1 MSDTPNTSQNVWVGL
16 APTRPLPSHAL
27 VLDVPARPFMPRALV
42 LRAPGINCDRETAQ
56 ACRLVGF
63 ETELVH
69 INQLLKVPEHLL
81 DYDFLV
87 IPGGFSYGDDLGA
100 GTLLA
105 KNLTIHLGPQLH
117 RFIDTGRPVLGICNG
132 FQVLVRAGLLP
143 GHCSNTTQNLPGAS
157 LTDNASAQFECRWVT
172 LSIQPGPC
180 LFTKDIEH
188 SIELPVAHGE
198 GQFVLAGNE
207 GLAQLHMNGQ
217 VPLLYARQH
226 ITGANLPSVEE
237 VPYPDNPNG
246 SAGNIAGVCSAQGN
260 VFGLMPHPERYVH
273 ALQHP
278 LRRGRQD
285 EQGDGLVIFKNALHH
300 AMYLQGNKSVG
311 TLPGGQVS
319 RFIEGPPLAGAR
331 LLPDAGTTSYAASGV
346 DIAAADRA
354 KALMLEAVRATQGP
368 RVLAGMGAFAG
379 MLDAASIK
387 EMRRP
392 ALVASTDGDGTKTLI
407 AAQAGRFDTIGHD
420 LVNHSV
426 NDLLTQGARPL
437 FFMDYLAMGKLD
449 PLQAASIVGSVAAA
463 CKEIGCALLGGETAE
478 MPGVYLP
485 GAFDLAGTI
494 VGIVE
499 QDAIID
505 STAIRPGAVLLGLPS
520 SGLHTNGY
528 SLARRVFAPY
538 ALDTIFPE
546 LGEPLVDALLRP
558 HRCYLQEIALLHR
571 RLAERGHTING
582 IAHITGG
589 GFAGNIARILPAG
602 VQAVIE
608 TDAWDVPQLFRLLAR
623 LGQVSREEMYR
634 TLNMGVGMVLALS
647 PEAAAEARRVLPELL
662 TVGHIAG
669 GEGVVLL

>member
-1 MSDTPNTSQNVWVGL
+1 MSS
-16 APTRPLPSHAL
+16 
-27 VLDVPARPFMPRALV
+27 PRALV
-42 LRAPGINCDRETAQ
+42 LRAPGINCDRETAR

-63 ETELVH
+63 ATDLLH
-69 INQLLKVPEHLL
+69 INQLLKAPDLLL

-117 RFIDTGRPVLGICNG
+117 RFIDKGRPVLGICNG

-143 GHCSNTTQNLPGAS
+143 GHFPDKARDLPGAS
-157 LTDNASAQFECRWVT
+157 LADNASAQFECRWVT
-172 LSIQPGPC
+172 LSVQPGPC
-180 LFTKDIEH
+180 LFTKGIEH
-188 SIELPVAHGE
+188 TIELPVAHGE
-198 GQFVLAGNE
+198 GQFVLADNE
-207 GLAQLHMNGQ
+207 ELTQLYMNGQ
-217 VPLLYARQH
+217 GPLLYTRRHGQAP
-226 ITGANLPSVEE
+226 GANLPSVEE

-246 SAGNIAGVCSAQGN
+246 SAGNIAGVCNAQGN

-278 LRRGRQD
+278 LRRNG
-285 EQGDGLVIFKNALHH
+285 QGDGLAILKNAMNH
-300 AMYLQGNKSVG
+300 AMKLQNKKS
-311 TLPGGQVS
+311 
-319 RFIEGPPLAGAR
+319 FGA
-331 LLPDAGTTSYAASGV
+331 PAKSAGTASYAESGV

-368 RVLAGMGAFAG
+368 QVLAGMGAFAG

-392 ALVASTDGDGTKTLI
+392 ALVASTDGVGTKTLI

-449 PLQAASIVGSVAAA
+449 PLQAASIVSSVAAA
-463 CKEIGCALLGGETAE
+463 CKEIDCTLLGGETAE
-478 MPGVYLP
+478 MPGVYLS
-485 GAFDLAGTI
+485 GAFDLAGTM

-499 QDAIID
+499 QDTAID
-505 STAIRPGAVLLGLPS
+505 STAIRPGDVLLGLPS

-558 HRCYLQEIALLHR
+558 HRCYLREIALLHQH
-571 RLAERGHTING
+571 LEGKGHTIKG

-589 GFAGNIARILPAG
+589 GFAGNIVRILPWG

-608 TDAWDVPQLFRLLAR
+608 TGAWDVPPLFRMLAR
-623 LGQVSREEMYR
+623 LGHLSREEMYN

-647 PEAAAEARRVLPELL
+647 PEAATEARRVLPELL
-662 TVGHIAG
+662 TVGYMTK
-669 GEGVVLL
+669 GEGVVLQRTE

>member
-1 MSDTPNTSQNVWVGL
+1 MST
-16 APTRPLPSHAL
+16 
-27 VLDVPARPFMPRALV
+27 PRALV
-42 LRAPGINCDRETAQ
+42 LRAPGINCDRETAR

-63 ETELVH
+63 ATDLLH
-69 INQLLKVPEHLL
+69 INHLLQAPDLLL

-143 GHCSNTTQNLPGAS
+143 GHCSNTLQNLPGAS

-172 LSIQPGPC
+172 LSVQPGPC
-180 LFTKDIEH
+180 LFTKGIEH

-198 GQFVLAGNE
+198 GQFVLADNE

-226 ITGANLPSVEE
+226 GEAPGANLPSVKE

-285 EQGDGLVIFKNALHH
+285 GQGDGLIIFKNALHH
-300 AMYLQGNKSVG
+300 AMHLQGRKSFAA
-311 TLPGGQVS
+311 P
-319 RFIEGPPLAGAR
+319 AGSTS
-331 LLPDAGTTSYAASGV
+331 TTSYASSGV

-354 KALMLEAVRATQGP
+354 KALMLEAVRGTQGP

-379 MLDAASIK
+379 MFDAASIK

-392 ALVASTDGDGTKTLI
+392 ALVASTDGVGTKTLI

-449 PLQAASIVGSVAAA
+449 PSQAASIVGSVAAA
-463 CKEIGCALLGGETAE
+463 CKEVGCALLGGETAE

-505 STAIRPGAVLLGLPS
+505 STAIHPGDVLLGLPS
-520 SGLHTNGY
+520 RGLHTNGY

-538 ALDTIFPE
+538 ALDTTFPE

-571 RLAERGHTING
+571 RLAERGHTIKG

-608 TDAWDVPQLFRLLAR
+608 TDAWDVPPLFRLLAR
-623 LGQVSREEMYR
+623 LGQVSREEMYG
-634 TLNMGVGMVLALS
+634 TLNMGVGMALALS
-647 PEAAAEARRVLPELL
+647 PEAAAEARYALPELL
-662 TVGHIAG
+662 AVGHITN

>member
-1 MSDTPNTSQNVWVGL
+1 MST
-16 APTRPLPSHAL
+16 
-27 VLDVPARPFMPRALV
+27 PRAIV
-42 LRAPGINCDRETAQ
+42 LRAPGINCDRETAR

-63 ETELVH
+63 ATDLLH
-69 INQLLKVPEHLL
+69 INHLLQAPDLLL

-143 GHCSNTTQNLPGAS
+143 GHCSNTLQNLPGAS

-172 LSIQPGPC
+172 LSVQPGPC
-180 LFTKDIEH
+180 LFTKGIEH

-198 GQFVLAGNE
+198 GQFVLADNE

-226 ITGANLPSVEE
+226 GEAPGANLPSVKE

-285 EQGDGLVIFKNALHH
+285 GQGDGLVIFKNALHH
-300 AMYLQGNKSVG
+300 AMHLQGRKSFAA
-311 TLPGGQVS
+311 P
-319 RFIEGPPLAGAR
+319 AGSTS
-331 LLPDAGTTSYAASGV
+331 TTSYASSGV

-354 KALMLEAVRATQGP
+354 KALMLEAVRGTQGP

-379 MLDAASIK
+379 MFDAASIK

-392 ALVASTDGDGTKTLI
+392 ALVASTDGVGTKTLI

-437 FFMDYLAMGKLD
+437 FFMDYLSMGKLD
-449 PLQAASIVGSVAAA
+449 PSQAASIVGSVAAA
-463 CKEIGCALLGGETAE
+463 CKEVGCALLGGETAE

-505 STAIRPGAVLLGLPS
+505 STAICPGDVLLGLPS

-546 LGEPLVDALLRP
+546 LGEPMVDALLRP
-558 HRCYLQEIALLHR
+558 HRCYLQEIALLHL
-571 RLAERGHTING
+571 RLAEKGHTIKG

-608 TDAWDVPQLFRLLAR
+608 TDAWDVPPLFRLLAR

-662 TVGHIAG
+662 AVGHITN

>member
-1 MSDTPNTSQNVWVGL
+1 MSS
-16 APTRPLPSHAL
+16 
-27 VLDVPARPFMPRALV
+27 PRALV
-42 LRAPGINCDRETAQ
+42 LRAPGINCDRETAR

-63 ETELVH
+63 ATDLLH
-69 INQLLKVPEHLL
+69 INQLLKAPDLLL

-117 RFIDTGRPVLGICNG
+117 RFIDKGRPVLGICNG

-143 GHCSNTTQNLPGAS
+143 GHFPDKARDLPGAS
-157 LTDNASAQFECRWVT
+157 LADNASAQFECRWVT
-172 LSIQPGPC
+172 LSVQPGPC
-180 LFTKDIEH
+180 LFTKGIEH
-188 SIELPVAHGE
+188 TIELPVAHGE
-198 GQFVLAGNE
+198 GQFVLADNE
-207 GLAQLHMNGQ
+207 ELTQLYMSGQ
-217 VPLLYARQH
+217 APLLYTRRHCEAP
-226 ITGANLPSVEE
+226 TANLPSVEE

-246 SAGNIAGVCSAQGN
+246 SAGNIAGVCNAQGN

-278 LRRGRQD
+278 LRRNG
-285 EQGDGLVIFKNALHH
+285 QGDGLAILKNAMNH
-300 AMYLQGNKSVG
+300 AMKLQNKKS
-311 TLPGGQVS
+311 
-319 RFIEGPPLAGAR
+319 FGA
-331 LLPDAGTTSYAASGV
+331 PAKSAGTASYAESGV

-368 RVLAGMGAFAG
+368 QVLAGMGAFAG

-392 ALVASTDGDGTKTLI
+392 ALVASTDGVGTKTLI

-449 PLQAASIVGSVAAA
+449 PLQAASIVSSVAAA
-463 CKEIGCALLGGETAE
+463 CKEIDCTLLGGETAE
-478 MPGVYLP
+478 MPGVYLS
-485 GAFDLAGTI
+485 GAFDLAGTM

-499 QDAIID
+499 QDTAID
-505 STAIRPGAVLLGLPS
+505 STAIRPGDVLLGLPS

-558 HRCYLQEIALLHR
+558 HRCYLREIALLHQH
-571 RLAERGHTING
+571 LEGKGHTIKG

-589 GFAGNIARILPAG
+589 GFAGNIVRILPWG

-608 TDAWDVPQLFRLLAR
+608 TGAWDVPPLFRLLAR
-623 LGQVSREEMYR
+623 LGHLSREEMYN

-647 PEAAAEARRVLPELL
+647 PEAATEARRVLPEPL
-662 TVGHIAG
+662 TVGYMTK
-669 GEGVVLL
+669 GEGVVLQRTE

>member
-1 MSDTPNTSQNVWVGL
+1 MSS
-16 APTRPLPSHAL
+16 
-27 VLDVPARPFMPRALV
+27 PRALV
-42 LRAPGINCDRETAQ
+42 LRAPGINCDRETAR

-63 ETELVH
+63 ATDLLH
-69 INQLLKVPEHLL
+69 INQLLQAPDLLL

-132 FQVLVRAGLLP
+132 YQVLVRAGLLP
-143 GHCSNTTQNLPGAS
+143 GHSSDAGRDSPGAS

-172 LSIQPGPC
+172 LSVQPGPC
-180 LFTKDIEH
+180 LFTKGIEH
-188 SIELPVAHGE
+188 AIELPVAHGE
-198 GQFVLAGNE
+198 GQLVLVDNE
-207 GLAQLHMNGQ
+207 ELTQLYMSGQ
-217 VPLLYARQH
+217 VPLLYTRRHGEAPP
-226 ITGANLPSVEE
+226 ANLSSIEE

-246 SAGNIAGVCSAQGN
+246 SAGSIAGVCSAQGN

-278 LRRGRQD
+278 LRRGRQNG
-285 EQGDGLVIFKNALHH
+285 QGDGLVIFKNALHR
-300 AMYLQGNKSVG
+300 AMYLQGNKSFAA
-311 TLPGGQVS
+311 P
-319 RFIEGPPLAGAR
+319 AR
-331 LLPDAGTTSYAASGV
+331 STSPTSYTASGV

-354 KALMLEAVRATQGP
+354 KTLMLEAVRATQGP
-368 RVLAGMGAFAG
+368 QVLAGMGAFAG
-379 MLDAASIK
+379 MFDASAIK
-387 EMRRP
+387 ELRRP
-392 ALVASTDGDGTKTLI
+392 ALVASTDGVGTKTLI

-449 PLQAASIVGSVAAA
+449 PSQAASIVGSVAAA

-485 GAFDLAGTI
+485 GAFDLAGTM

-505 STAIRPGAVLLGLPS
+505 STIIHPGDVLLGLPS

-528 SLARRVFAPY
+528 SLARHVFAPY

-558 HRCYLQEIALLHR
+558 HRCYLHEIALLHR
-571 RLAERGHTING
+571 HLEGKSHAIKG

-589 GFAGNIARILPAG
+589 GFAGNIVRILPVG

-608 TDAWDVPQLFRLLAR
+608 TDAWDVPPLFRLLVR
-623 LGQVSREEMYR
+623 LGHLPREEMYS

-662 TVGHIAG
+662 IVGHMTK
-669 GEGVVLL
+669 GEGVVLQRTEPPGLGQAQPLPYTGFDESVYGGGGHLSS